1 MTLKQRISV
10 YTGSF
15 LGVGFLP
22 GIPGTWGSLA
32 ALPVIWL
39 ILFYTGLPGLAIGT
53 LIFCI
58 LSWWS
63 TPGFEQRYGDDPG
76 SLVMDEVA
84 GQSLCF
90 LLIFAFWPATVTSWS
105 VWVAGFLL
113 FRFFDIVK
121 ILGTDALQNIGG
133 SAGVLLDDLLA
144 GFYAHLV
151 AGFLILIVF

>member
-1 MTLKQRISV
+1 M
-10 YTGSF
+10 
-15 LGVGFLP
+15 
-22 GIPGTWGSLA
+22 PGTWGSLA

-39 ILFYTGLPGLAIGT
+39 IYSFTGLIGLSICT
-53 LIFCI
+53 LLFCL

-63 TPGFEQRYGDDPG
+63 TPGFEEIYGDDPG
-76 SLVMDEVA
+76 PLVMDEAA
-84 GQSLCF
+84 GQALCF
-90 LLIFAFWPATVTSWS
+90 LLLFAFWQPDLSWPL
-105 VWVAGFLL
+105 WVAGFLL

-151 AGFLILIVF
+151 TGFLILIVF